1 MKASPSTRKRESK
14 DRAVRYE
21 RGRHGPE
28 AVDQQPRHTH
38 TPLVARRPPDC
49 LLAPRSPQLQIILSK
64 LTVSFFA
71 TSNSMNVST
80 NSTPWN
86 FAARLFKGATAP
98 DTSDRARVNFGA
110 KSKTTAPCS
119 APLRGRYESLKT
131 VGNSEAVM
139 QKEDNDEDK
148 VSIYSS
154 VRFAGSTA
162 GN

>member
-1 MKASPSTRKRESK
+1 M
-14 DRAVRYE
+14 RYE

-28 AVDQQPRHTH
+28 AVDQQPRHTRTH
-38 TPLVARRPPDC
+38 WSPDGRQIVYSHHD
-49 LLAPRSPQLQIILSK
+49 LPNFRSYLSK

-86 FAARLFKGATAP
+86 FAAQLFKGATAP